1 MTELVTLQKSTA
13 YDVVVCGGGTA
24 GFCAAVAAARCGAS
38 TALIERFGVLGGTM
52 TVGGV
57 SAPALFHAHGK
68 QIIAGIGWELMT
80 KLAERGFAKLPPEPF
95 NLEHPQMSVEL
106 NAFQAAVAMD
116 EMVEEAGVKV
126 YFHQPVAYV
135 CADGGHV
142 SSALIATN
150 AGLERIEGR
159 VWIDCT
165 GDGNVAAM
173 AGAEYELSEE
183 LQPASLNSIFANV
196 HPAEKDYEAIHADF
210 MRRVGE
216 GELDEH
222 DVWGCNTWGTCRGV
236 GRGRGYAL
244 SECYAINVGNNL
256 NHVYP
261 FNGADNESRTRGEI
275 EGRKSI
281 ARTLRWLNENVP
293 GYEHAFVASVSPT
306 VSARESRRI
315 LGNAY
320 ITREDY
326 VRGVCP
332 PDSVCYS
339 FYPIDIHRGTENAP
353 LDNEFMAEG
362 DVPGI
367 PYGALVARGFDNL
380 MMAGRIAS
388 GDRGAQSAFRVQASC
403 MAMGEAAGTA
413 AALACASGVS
423 VDRLDPNALRK
434 RLHDGGAI
442 VPGYQK

>member
-1 MTELVTLQKSTA
+1 MTESVKLQKSTSF
-13 YDVVVCGGGTA
+13 DVVVCGGGTA
-24 GFCAAVAAARCGAS
+24 GFCAAVASARNGAR
-38 TALIERFGVLGGTM
+38 TALIERFGMLGGTM

-57 SAPALFHAHGK
+57 SAPAMFHAHGK

-80 KLAERGFAKLPPEPF
+80 DLADHGYATLPPEPF
-95 NLEHPQMSVEL
+95 DLAHPQMSVEL
-106 NAFQAAVAMD
+106 NAFQAAVFIDA
-116 EMVEEAGVKV
+116 MVEKAGVKV

-135 CADGGHV
+135 CAENGHV
-142 SSALIATN
+142 SSVLIATN
-150 AGLERIEGR
+150 SGLERIEGK
-159 VWIDCT
+159 VFIDCT
-165 GDGNVAAM
+165 GDGSVAVM
-173 AGAEYELSEE
+173 AGAEYEISDE

-196 HPAEKDYEAIHADF
+196 QPAEKDYAAIHADF
-210 MRRVGE
+210 MQRVSTGE
-216 GELDEH
+216 MDEH
-222 DVWGCNTWGTCRGV
+222 DIWGCNTDGTCAGK
-236 GRGRGYAL
+236 GRGRGYDL
-244 SECYAINVGNNL
+244 SKCYAINMGNNL

-281 ARTLRWLNENVP
+281 ARTIRWLNENVP
-293 GYEHAFVASVSPT
+293 GYENAYVASLSPL

-326 VRGVCP
+326 VKGVQP
-332 PDSVCYS
+332 KDSVCFS

-353 LDNEFMAEG
+353 LDNEYMAEG

-413 AALACASGVS
+413 AAMASREGIGANAVDVS
-423 VDRLDPNALRK
+423 TLRET
-434 RLHDGGAI
+434 LHHQGAI
-442 VPGYQK
+442 VPGME